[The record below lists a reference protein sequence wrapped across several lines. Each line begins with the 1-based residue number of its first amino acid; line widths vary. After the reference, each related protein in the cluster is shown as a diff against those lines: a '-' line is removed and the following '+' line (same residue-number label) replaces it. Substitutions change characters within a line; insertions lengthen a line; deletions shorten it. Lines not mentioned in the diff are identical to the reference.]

1 MDVVLRP
8 LSERFFQETVLP
20 FLTQAMTDA
29 PGALEALGPQVADEE
44 VRFLCERL
52 LASALP
58 GGLQAVEPEPWT
70 QLVERLVFLQWREGP
85 SGWELGGA
93 RAGYAGD
100 WDEAL
105 HLALMVEAPE
115 YPYWDARAARAER
128 DACRLKPP
136 ESLGLASM
144 VAGLWEPFPAFPP
157 DQVFSTQGRG
167 GYVSTERFA
176 FADWTWRPSP
186 TVLQWHVN
194 LFRKLERLLAREQ
207 ARLKLPSLPERD
219 EVLAYWAGKVPQPPP
234 LVVSFSGLG
243 VRATQWI
250 RELGVITG
258 HVREAA
264 LGRTALVSMVT
275 QGSHARF

>member
-8 LSERFFQETVLP
+8 ISERFFQDTVLP
-20 FLTQAMTDA
+20 FLTQAMSDA
-29 PGALEALGPQVADEE
+29 AGALSDLAPRMADEE

-52 LASALP
+52 LGSALS
-58 GGLQAVEPEPWT
+58 GGLQAVEHEPWT
-70 QLVERLVFLQWREGP
+70 QLVERLVFLQWREGRA
-85 SGWELGGA
+85 GWALEGA

-105 HLALMVEAPE
+105 HLALMVESPE

-136 ESLGLASM
+136 EGLGLAAM
-144 VAGLWEPFPAFPP
+144 VAGRWEPFPAFPP

-167 GYVSTERFA
+167 GYVPGEHLA
-176 FADWTWRPSP
+176 FADWTWRPASL
-186 TVLQWHVN
+186 VLGWHES

-207 ARLKLPSLPERD
+207 ARLRLATLPERD
-219 EVLAYWAGKVPQPPP
+219 EVLAYWAGKVPQPPA

-258 HVREAA
+258 HLREAA
-264 LGRTALVSMVT
+264 QGRRALVSLVT
-275 QGSHARF
+275 KGSQARF